1 MSRTRF
7 SSLVALLVALG
18 MNSCQQLAV
27 CDGEPGSC
35 LLLHVNGEGT
45 YANLRSVATVR
56 DSITPMQTG
65 SIFGPVTLPVLL
77 KFVPPDGVAAS
88 DITQLRVEGL
98 DRNNVSQVSGTLNP
112 MWDNGSHVERDVTV
126 TLDPVIASVS
136 PMVGPSSGSTPL
148 VVTGRGFDADA
159 QLLIGSQ
166 AVGSLQRI
174 SEKELRGTLPQS
186 PSKLGAVDLVV
197 RNRDGKTATSAF
209 SYYPSTLD
217 FYAMKAV
224 ATRDYDDRKEYSPGS
239 PDLGAVQPMTVGDFD
254 GDGLQDIAAV
264 NWHNVT
270 QSVSFLWGDGKG
282 GFPARTDVDLT
293 MGTPLAGL
301 LRPLAILAVKNPVTQ
316 NTDFMVAFN
325 EKTSSK
331 FARIPGMAS
340 RQAPMMLSAA
350 QILDSGNPYP
360 ISILAANM
368 DSSPDLEVILVGY
381 GEVGVGVGGF
391 SVHKYNASG
400 ALELKGS
407 GKSSGNPTQA
417 LAFDWSKDGRM
428 DLVLVNHS
436 GGTIEP
442 FLNISTG
449 AAFEFTNKATWPV
462 GTMPSAAV
470 TDFDGDGNLELVV
483 SISGD
488 KLSICHVD
496 NNGQKRTIAVS
507 PGCEYGAATPSSI
520 VAAEGRIAW
529 AGLEYFSVMKNP
541 LSGTGCLD
549 NTPLET
555 DPRLSSYYPKPLNI
569 AYSPLTTSNY
579 PAPERVFDIPSTILA
594 ADVNGD
600 LKQDYLVY
608 AAKSG
613 SIFLGLTSGDDVI
626 AAGNGRFDEVRFA
639 SYADTYQAIGSVFD
653 ASAGVIT
660 KQPGESLPILAFVTG
675 PGSIGVR
682 PLDARDPFLSS
693 QSYKRFLGAETEVPN
708 RTYSSSVKVTD
719 IDGDGQLDVVAA
731 VSIKQAEPPGEFQS
745 AAKVFWSLELG
756 NPFQAET
763 TTGFVDGG
771 RTSKE
776 GGNGESLV
784 AVGDLDNDGATD
796 LVLSSVTRKKLSIL
810 YQDPTQKRTFG
821 QPIDIALGP
830 TLSSAP
836 LALGDI
842 DGDGYTDVIVGNKNN
857 GVSVLC
863 GNKTRTHSLRDATL
877 ALTGNSVTQI
887 ALADMDND
895 AAHDLDIVLTLETG
909 EILVLLNP
917 GEPQKKKTCAE
928 ATAWMTTP
936 QNQVRLKLG
945 STDNALR
952 YLESLLVAD
961 LNGDALPE
969 IVVSHKTGPLTVFQN
984 TNGRDFDERLLLQN
998 STAGWGHIVAI
1009 DQNQDGLL
1017 DLYTT
1022 RSYGLTFFRNTSH

>member
-56 DSITPMQTG
+56 DSVTPMQTG
-65 SIFGPVTLPVLL
+65 SILGPVTLPVLL

-88 DITQLRVEGL
+88 DISQLRVEGL

-112 MWDNGSHVERDVTV
+112 MWENGSHVERDVTM

-136 PMVGPSSGSTPL
+136 PTVGPSSGSTPL

-166 AVGSLQRI
+166 TVESLQRI

-217 FYAMKAV
+217 FDAMKAV

-239 PDLGAVQPMTVGDFD
+239 PDTTLGAVQPMTVGDFD

-325 EKTSSK
+325 EKSSSK
-331 FARIPGMAS
+331 FARIPGVAS

-360 ISILAANM
+360 ISFLAANM
-368 DSSPDLEVILVGY
+368 DSSPDLEVILVEY
-381 GEVGVGVGGF
+381 GEVGVGGF
-391 SVHKYNASG
+391 RVHKYNASG
-400 ALELKGS
+400 DLELKGS

-449 AAFEFTNKATWPV
+449 VAFEFTNKATWPV

-470 TDFDGDGNLELVV
+470 TDFDGDGDFELVV
-483 SISGD
+483 TSFSNR
-488 KLSICHVD
+488 KLSIYHLD
-496 NNGQKRTIAVS
+496 TNGQKRTIAAS
-507 PGCEYGAATPSSI
+507 PACEYEINDPSF
-520 VAAEGRIAW
+520 VAASDGRIAIT
-529 AGLEYFSVMKNP
+529 ANEHFRVMKNP
-541 LSGTGCLD
+541 LLKGGCQD
-549 NTPLET
+549 NKVPPT
-555 DPRLSSYYPKPLNI
+555 DPRILSYEPKPLNVLD
-569 AYSPLTTSNY
+569 SPLTSNGY
-579 PAPERVFDIPSTILA
+579 PQPTYGIPSPVLA
-594 ADVNGD
+594 ADINGD

-639 SYADTYQAIGSVFD
+639 SYADTYPAIGAVFD

-660 KQPGESLPILAFVTG
+660 KQPGESTPILAFVTG
-675 PGSIGVR
+675 PGSIGVS
-682 PLDARDPFLSS
+682 PLDAMDPFLSP

-731 VSIKQAEPPGEFQS
+731 VSIKEDKPSGEFQS
-745 AAKVFWSLELG
+745 AAKVFWSLQLG

-784 AVGDLDNDGATD
+784 AVGDLDHDGATD
-796 LVLSSVTRKKLSIL
+796 LVLYSVTRKTLSIL

-821 QPIDIALGP
+821 LPIDIALGP

-863 GNKTRTHSLRDATL
+863 GNKTRTHSLIDATL
-877 ALTGNSVTQI
+877 ALTGNSVTQL

-895 AAHDLDIVLTLETG
+895 AAHDLDVVLTLETG
-909 EILVLLNP
+909 EMWVLLNP
-917 GEPQKKKTCAE
+917 GEPQKKKTCAD

-936 QNQVRLKLG
+936 QNQVRLKLA
-945 STDNALR
+945 STDKELR
-952 YLESLLVAD
+952 YLSQLLVAD

-969 IVVSHKTGPLTVFQN
+969 IVVSHTTGPLTIFQN
-984 TNGRDFDERLLLQN
+984 ANGRAFNERLLLQN
-998 STAGWGHIVAI
+998 
-1009 DQNQDGLL
+1009 N
-1017 DLYTT
+1017 
-1022 RSYGLTFFRNTSH
+1022 SY